1 MILQMAIQTMICGR
15 DLRRLARTT
24 WIALRDGKGAAKRAI
39 RLAHRRLM
47 ERRELDALDGRM
59 QRDVGLGS
67 AEVQALLRKPLW
79 HA

>member
-1 MILQMAIQTMICGR
+1 MILHMEILTLICVR
-15 DLRRLARTT
+15 DLRLLARTT
-24 WIALRDGKGAAKRAI
+24 WIALRDGRGAAKRAV

-47 ERRELDALDGRM
+47 ERRELDALDGGM
-59 QRDVGLGS
+59 QRDVGLGP